1 MPAHALAPEPGWDV
15 LDACAAPGNKTT
27 HLAGAGLHDAFF
39 TCFFFVLHK
48 KALLPAK
55 KLSYSF
61 QDTRVK
67 VAAAYSV
74 AISCYTIKIL
84 HLLNQYWCLQH

>member
-1 MPAHALAPEPGWDV
+1 MGMLRFSCATQSKASCMPAHALAPEPGWDV

-48 KALLPAK
+48 KALLPARQHFHIR
-55 KLSYSF
+55 S
-61 QDTRVK
+61 
-67 VAAAYSV
+67 
-74 AISCYTIKIL
+74 KIPG
-84 HLLNQYWCLQH
+84 